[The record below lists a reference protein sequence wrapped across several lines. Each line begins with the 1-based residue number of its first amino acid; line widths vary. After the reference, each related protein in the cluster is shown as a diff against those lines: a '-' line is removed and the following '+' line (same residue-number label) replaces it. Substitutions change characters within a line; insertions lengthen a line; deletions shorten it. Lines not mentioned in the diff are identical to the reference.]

1 MAQIMRCGLGEERQM
16 KRERLESDAG
26 GGDSGGKKGVQREVV

>member
-1 MAQIMRCGLGEERQM
+1 MRCGLGEERQM
-16 KRERLESDAG
+16 ERERLESDAGG